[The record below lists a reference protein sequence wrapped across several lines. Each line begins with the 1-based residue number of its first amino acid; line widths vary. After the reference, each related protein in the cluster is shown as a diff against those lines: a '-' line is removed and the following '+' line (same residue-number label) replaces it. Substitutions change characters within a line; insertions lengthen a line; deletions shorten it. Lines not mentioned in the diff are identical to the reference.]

1 MENAK
6 NAQKTLILMKMDKL
20 AFKNVMQI
28 MKSLSKMGIVKYAR
42 STLFLILTIMKEVAN
57 NYLHVI
63 LWEMSINS

>member
-20 AFKNVMQI
+20 AFKNVMQT